1 MAAAARRGAAT
12 SRSRPSATAPRRSG
26 GSQTTPRGRRP
37 GPVPR
42 ARAAAAG
49 SPGGHAWRSVRL
61 AVSLHSACQATRHA
75 IMPATAREDATL
87 EQLAAAM
94 DYHAARSARAAL

>member
-1 MAAAARRGAAT
+1 
-12 SRSRPSATAPRRSG
+12 
-26 GSQTTPRGRRP
+26 
-37 GPVPR
+37 
-42 ARAAAAG
+42 
-49 SPGGHAWRSVRL
+49 VRL